1 MSDLTKRTQHL
12 LDPIH
17 VYGEISS
24 STIERDSPITD
35 ENHVNLSTCQP
46 SDTGQIQN
54 PDCQPSSTL
63 STFAPNEVT
72 DGLLNRL
79 RAGSQWL
86 TAQHLAWLEGSPD
99 AGSDERFSVALAAWT
114 EMERSLRLVFGYE
127 GCVFG
132 PDRRCPDDAPVIC
145 DFCME
150 R

>member
-1 MSDLTKRTQHL
+1 MYTVKFLLLLLRGIPLLLTKTM
-12 LDPIH
+12 
-17 VYGEISS
+17 
-24 STIERDSPITD
+24 
-35 ENHVNLSTCQP
+35 STCQP
-46 SDTGQIQN
+46 VNLQIRARYKILTVN
-54 PDCQPSSTL
+54 LRQPSSTL